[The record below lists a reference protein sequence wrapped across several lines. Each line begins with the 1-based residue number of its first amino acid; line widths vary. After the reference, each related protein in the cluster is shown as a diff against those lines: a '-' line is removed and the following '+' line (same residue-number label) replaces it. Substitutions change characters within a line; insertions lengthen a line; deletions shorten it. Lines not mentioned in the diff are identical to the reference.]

1 MASTSPLLLA
11 DIDADGLADACG
23 ADPGNVCRWVAEQ
36 TGSPA
41 VAQVAD
47 WLAHV
52 PLQIFWVLVVA
63 FVANRLVRR
72 WIRKVVVRLMNPEP
86 GSSALGRWAKVPTAF
101 RDPADLSVRAA
112 ARAETVSVVLRSLTT
127 AIIGTLAVIYIL
139 GILGLELG
147 PLIAGAG
154 IAGAALGFG
163 AQSLVRDFLSGF
175 FMLVEDQFGVGDTV
189 DVGEAS
195 GTVEQVT
202 LRVTRLR
209 DVDGTVWHVP
219 NGEIRRVGNMSQE
232 WARAVVDV
240 AVSPD
245 ADLDAATEVIAAAA
259 AAVWD
264 APETGED
271 ALGAPEVLGV
281 QYLGP
286 DAVTI
291 RVHGKTRPGAQWR
304 IARLLRARI
313 ADDLRASDVSLP
325 PATYVGPGAFTAR

>member
-1 MASTSPLLLA
+1 MAPTLPSLLA
-11 DIDADGLADACG
+11 DVTPAELTDACG
-23 ADPGNVCRWVAEQ
+23 DQPGNVCRWVAEQ
-36 TGSPA
+36 TGSTA
-41 VAQVAD
+41 LAQIAD

-52 PLQIFWVLVVA
+52 PLQVLWVLLVA
-63 FVANRLVRR
+63 FVANRLARR
-72 WIRKVVVRLMNPEP
+72 WIRKLIVRLMNPSP
-86 GSSALGRWAKVPTAF
+86 SASGVGRWAKVPSAF
-101 RDPADLSVRAA
+101 HRPEELRVRAA
-112 ARAETVSVVLRSLTT
+112 ARAETVSVVLRSLAT
-127 AIIGTLAVIYIL
+127 ATIGTFAAIYIL
-139 GILGLELG
+139 GILGLDLG

-154 IAGAALGFG
+154 LAGAALGFG

-189 DVGEAS
+189 DVGEAT

-209 DVDGTVWHVP
+209 DIDGTVWHVP

-232 WARAVVDV
+232 WARALLDV

-245 ADLDAATEVIAAAA
+245 ADLEAAAQVIKA
-259 AAVWD
+259 SAD
-264 APETGED
+264 AIWASPESADDVLGE
-271 ALGAPEVLGV
+271 PEVLGV

-304 IARLLRARI
+304 VGRLLRARI
-313 ADDLRASDVSLP
+313 ADDLRAADIPLP
-325 PATYVGPGAFTAR
+325 PATYVGPGAFGPR